1 MVHLWSGVSKGE
13 DSALQLLCIVDLIRF
28 WVDYTYKPLI
38 GTCISR
44 LKAMKAGRLPPL
56 LDNTLWMLRIPV
68 NWENTPWFFDQRHLK
83 RLSSPSRST
92 DNLEIPPHWS
102 SRGRSPSSRQSL
114 RPENRSSSRREHRS
128 PTPADEQFVLP
139 EKDHFNW
146 LLDRDPGAGDLILL
160 RVSET
165 GKILRPVII
174 YSTSRL
180 IGGRQK
186 PTIDWE
192 DDGFNAVIADERR
205 GHRPQIN
212 SIFREDQSGR
222 DYLWQFYRSKGSLI
236 RREVQFSIILPV
248 SIVSYRQQNPN
259 PQGSQLFEPLESLFR
274 LQDLLGKIEQA
285 NKKWCSCGRPNNGFS
300 PPMVQCCNALCDIGW
315 FHKECASPSDNDDDD
330 SDDDGSDGDDSDEDD
345 SDKDDT
351 DEDDSDDETPW
362 LCDKCEET
370 PEHKRAPIE
379 LKPDETNFFARESH
393 KRQHLARAI
402 ENVWHKHDWPSQ
414 DEMIA
419 RLDEVADKVDIV
431 ESARC
436 KIRPTG
442 VKRDSELPR
451 YWATSKDD
459 PKNLILTCSR
469 AESLVYHE
477 AVSHE
482 EDKMDA
488 TSNEHDFEEETED
501 YTDEEDGDGSS

>member
-38 GTCISR
+38 GTCISH
-44 LKAMKAGRLPPL
+44 LKAMKACRPPPPL
-56 LDNTLWMLRIPV
+56 DSTLWMLRIPV
-68 NWENTPWFFDQRHLK
+68 NWEHTPWLFSQRRLK
-83 RLSSPSRST
+83 RLSNSIRST
-92 DNLEIPPHWS
+92 DNLGVPPRGS

-128 PTPADEQFVLP
+128 PTPADEQFVMP
-139 EKDHFNW
+139 EKDDFNW
-146 LLDRDPGAGDLILL
+146 LLDRDPGADDLILL

-192 DDGFNAVIADERR
+192 DDVFNAVIADERR
-205 GHRPQIN
+205 GRRPKIT

-222 DYLWQFYRSKGSLI
+222 DYLRQFYRSKESLI

-248 SIVSYRQQNPN
+248 SVASYRQQKPKS
-259 PQGSQLFEPLESLFR
+259 QGSQLFEPLESLFG

-285 NKKWCSCGRPNNGFS
+285 NKKWCSCRRLKNEYS

-315 FHKECASPSDNDDDD
+315 FHKECVSFSHSDNDGD
-330 SDDDGSDGDDSDEDD
+330 SDN
-345 SDKDDT
+345 
-351 DEDDSDDETPW
+351 ETPW
-362 LCDKCEET
+362 LCDKCEKT

-379 LKPDETNFFARESH
+379 LKPTESNFFARESH

-402 ENVWHKHDWPSQ
+402 ENVWHKHNWPSQ
-414 DEMIA
+414 DEIVVKCEQIA
-419 RLDEVADKVDIV
+419 DNVDII
-431 ESARC
+431 ESAPY
-436 KIRPTG
+436 KIHP
-442 VKRDSELPR
+442 VSFKRDSELPR

-459 PKNLILTCSR
+459 PKNLILACSK
-469 AESLVYHE
+469 AESLVYHG

-488 TSNEHDFEEETED
+488 TNNENGFEEETED
-501 YTDEEDGDGSS
+501 CTDEDDGDGSS

>member
-13 DSALQLLCIVDLIRF
+13 DSALQLLCIIDLIRF

-44 LKAMKAGRLPPL
+44 LKAMKACRPPPPL
-56 LDNTLWMLRIPV
+56 DSTLWMLRIPV
-68 NWENTPWFFDQRHLK
+68 NWEHTPWVFSQRRLK
-83 RLSSPSRST
+83 RLSSSIRST
-92 DNLEIPPHWS
+92 DNLEIPHRGN
-102 SRGRSPSSRQSL
+102 SRGRSPSSQQSL
-114 RPENRSSSRREHRS
+114 RPENRSSSRRENRS
-128 PTPADEQFVLP
+128 STPADEQFVMP

-146 LLDRDPGAGDLILL
+146 LLDRDPGAEDLILL

-192 DDGFNAVIADERR
+192 DDGFNTVIADERR
-205 GHRPQIN
+205 GHRPKIT

-222 DYLWQFYRSKGSLI
+222 DYLRQCYRSKGGLI

-248 SIVSYRQQNPN
+248 SVVSYRQQNPK

-274 LQDLLGKIEQA
+274 LQDLLDKIEQA
-285 NKKWCSCGRPNNGFS
+285 NKKWCSCGRLINEYS

-315 FHKECASPSDNDDDD
+315 FHKECVRFSD
-330 SDDDGSDGDDSDEDD
+330 SDDDG
-345 SDKDDT
+345 
-351 DEDDSDDETPW
+351 SDDETPW
-362 LCDKCEET
+362 LCDKCEST
-370 PEHKRAPIE
+370 PEHERAPIE
-379 LKPDETNFFARESH
+379 LKPTEPKFFVRESH

-402 ENVWHKHDWPSQ
+402 ENVWHKHNWPSQ
-414 DEMIA
+414 DEIVA
-419 RLDEVADKVDIV
+419 KNEEIADKVDII
-431 ESARC
+431 ESAPY
-436 KIRPTG
+436 KIHP
-442 VKRDSELPR
+442 VNFERDSELPR

-459 PKNLILTCSR
+459 PKNLILACSK

-482 EDKMDA
+482 EDKMDV
-488 TSNEHDFEEETED
+488 TNNEDDFEEETD
-501 YTDEEDGDGSS
+501 DCTDEDDGDGSS

>member
-44 LKAMKAGRLPPL
+44 LKAMKACRPPPPL
-56 LDNTLWMLRIPV
+56 DSTLWMLRIPV
-68 NWENTPWFFDQRHLK
+68 NWEHTPWVFSQRRLK
-83 RLSSPSRST
+83 RLSSSIPST
-92 DNLEIPPHWS
+92 DNLGIPPRGS

-128 PTPADEQFVLP
+128 PTPADEQFVMP

-146 LLDRDPGAGDLILL
+146 LLDRDPGAEDLILL

-180 IGGRQK
+180 LGERQK

-192 DDGFNAVIADERR
+192 DDGFNAIIADERR
-205 GHRPQIN
+205 GRRPKIT

-222 DYLWQFYRSKGSLI
+222 DYLRQCYRSKGRLI

-248 SIVSYRQQNPN
+248 SVVSYRQQNPK
-259 PQGSQLFEPLESLFR
+259 PQGFQLFEPLESLFR
-274 LQDLLGKIEQA
+274 LQDLLDKIEQA
-285 NKKWCSCGRPNNGFS
+285 NKKWCSCGRLINEYS
-300 PPMVQCCNALCDIGW
+300 PPMVKCCNALCDIGW
-315 FHKECASPSDNDDDD
+315 FHKECVSFSHSADDD
-330 SDDDGSDGDDSDEDD
+330 SA
-345 SDKDDT
+345 
-351 DEDDSDDETPW
+351 DETPW
-362 LCDKCEET
+362 LCDKCGKI

-379 LKPDETNFFARESH
+379 LKPTESSFFARESH

-402 ENVWHKHDWPSQ
+402 ESVWHKYDWPSQ
-414 DEMIA
+414 DEIVAKGEEIA
-419 RLDEVADKVDIV
+419 NKVDII
-431 ESARC
+431 ESARY
-436 KIRPTG
+436 KIHPVNFERN
-442 VKRDSELPR
+442 SELPR
-451 YWATSKDD
+451 YWATWKDD
-459 PKNLILTCSR
+459 PKNLILACSK

-477 AVSHE
+477 AVSNE
-482 EDKMDA
+482 EDKMDV
-488 TSNEHDFEEETED
+488 TNNEDDFEEETED
-501 YTDEEDGDGSS
+501 CTDEDDGDGSS

>member
-44 LKAMKAGRLPPL
+44 LRAMKAGRPAPPL
-56 LDNTLWMLRIPV
+56 DSTLWMLRIPV
-68 NWENTPWFFDQRHLK
+68 NWENTPWFFSQRRLK

-92 DNLEIPPHWS
+92 DNLEIPPRWS

-146 LLDRDPGAGDLILL
+146 LLDRDPGAEDLILL

-174 YSTSRL
+174 YSTSQL

-205 GHRPQIN
+205 GSHPKIT
-212 SIFREDQSGR
+212 SIFREDKSGH
-222 DYLWQFYRSKGSLI
+222 DYLRQCYRSEGSLI

-248 SIVSYRQQNPN
+248 SVVSYRQQNPK

-285 NKKWCSCGRPNNGFS
+285 NKKWCSCGRPNNEYS
-300 PPMVQCCNALCDIGW
+300 PPMIQCCNALCDIGW
-315 FHKECASPSDNDDDD
+315 FHKECVSFSDN
-330 SDDDGSDGDDSDEDD
+330 
-345 SDKDDT
+345 
-351 DEDDSDDETPW
+351 DDETPW
-362 LCDKCEET
+362 LCDKCERT
-370 PEHKRAPIE
+370 PEHERALIE
-379 LKPDETNFFARESH
+379 LKLTETNFFAHESH

-414 DEMIA
+414 YEIIA
-419 RLDEVADKVDIV
+419 EIVEIADKLDII
-431 ESARC
+431 ESAPHE
-436 KIRPTG
+436 IRKGG
-442 VKRDSELPR
+442 VPRARQLPR

-459 PKNLILTCSR
+459 PKNLIRACSR
-469 AESLVYHE
+469 KEGLLYHE
-477 AVSHE
+477 EVSGGGDQKDTSDNE
-482 EDKMDA
+482 EDSEDEDED
-488 TSNEHDFEEETED
+488 SEEEVFEEEED
-501 YTDEEDGDGSS
+501 SGEEADDTDEDDEDKSS